1 MMAAI
6 GPKKGMISPV
16 LRLAE
21 WSGDRSAVLSAAR
34 RQPLESPAIPQP
46 RRNTVDRHVNAAL
59 DALVA
64 FAGAVA
70 LQEFDLQVIERVHV
84 GEAGAD

>member
-1 MMAAI
+1 MLAAI
-6 GPKKGMISPV
+6 GPKKGMTSPV
-16 LRLAE
+16 LGLVERP
-21 WSGDRSAVLSAAR
+21 GDRSAVLSAAR
-34 RQPLESPAIPQP
+34 RQPLELPAIPQP
-46 RRNTVDRHVNAAL
+46 RRDAVDRHVNTAL